1 MTVIQNKNTIP
12 NKNKRYSRS
21 RKPRKPVKKEIFINE
36 SRNETRIAI
45 TENDQLAEILLE
57 RPENTRMVGD
67 IYKGTVARV
76 NPGMRA
82 AFIDIGLDHDGF
94 LHFSDI
100 NESVHDF
107 MDLFESEY
115 DEESSPKSRG
125 TTIRGEWMPKPGQ
138 EIIVQITKEPIHD
151 KGPRVTTHISL
162 PGRFIVLVPNDKQI
176 GISRKIN
183 SFKEKRRLQKIAR
196 NLKPDDFGLILRT
209 VAQGKSAELIEN
221 DFNLLMSDWKI
232 IEKEIKKSSPPTLVY
247 KDMEMAFSVIRDLLT
262 EDVGKI
268 VIDSKK
274 LYRKLGSYLKNLSPH
289 LLEKLEFYNEQ
300 IPIFD
305 AYNIEPEIE
314 KTQHRKVWL
323 KSGGYLI
330 IDHTEALVT
339 VDINSGRFQGK
350 KEHELNSLKINL
362 EAVPEVAR
370 QLRLRDIGGIIVVDF
385 IDMDNE
391 KNRKS
396 VYLAMRKEMAG
407 DRARSKVFELSELG
421 LLEMTRQRIGPG
433 LLYRVSDVCPI
444 CDGLGRVI
452 SKDTLMNKIERWI
465 KRMKVENTERRLIL
479 NLHPD
484 VAYHF
489 LENSKESIRRLMWKY
504 WVKIDIKKDSE
515 LSMNDFKIISKKT
528 GEDIT
533 DQFMS

>member
-21 RKPRKPVKKEIFINE
+21 RKPRKPIKKEIFINE

-183 SFKEKRRLQKIAR
+183 SFKEKRRL
-196 NLKPDDFGLILRT
+196 
-209 VAQGKSAELIEN
+209 
-221 DFNLLMSDWKI
+221 
-232 IEKEIKKSSPPTLVY
+232 
-247 KDMEMAFSVIRDLLT
+247 
-262 EDVGKI
+262 
-268 VIDSKK
+268 
-274 LYRKLGSYLKNLSPH
+274 
-289 LLEKLEFYNEQ
+289 
-300 IPIFD
+300 
-305 AYNIEPEIE
+305 
-314 KTQHRKVWL
+314 
-323 KSGGYLI
+323 
-330 IDHTEALVT
+330 
-339 VDINSGRFQGK
+339 
-350 KEHELNSLKINL
+350 
-362 EAVPEVAR
+362 
-370 QLRLRDIGGIIVVDF
+370 
-385 IDMDNE
+385 
-391 KNRKS
+391 
-396 VYLAMRKEMAG
+396 
-407 DRARSKVFELSELG
+407 
-421 LLEMTRQRIGPG
+421 
-433 LLYRVSDVCPI
+433 
-444 CDGLGRVI
+444 
-452 SKDTLMNKIERWI
+452 
-465 KRMKVENTERRLIL
+465 
-479 NLHPD
+479 
-484 VAYHF
+484 
-489 LENSKESIRRLMWKY
+489 
-504 WVKIDIKKDSE
+504 
-515 LSMNDFKIISKKT
+515 
-528 GEDIT
+528 
-533 DQFMS
+533 